1 MQRAIQIN
9 LAVLLP
15 APTSSR
21 TDDTPN
27 FEVIFQVPPAHRLVL
42 VRSRSRGGLMWG
54 TYWGHEEYDASGQLI
69 ARYESFDEV
78 SIEGHQHRGWCKFD
92 NSKRLVGQSAT
103 LG

>member
-1 MQRAIQIN
+1 
-9 LAVLLP
+9 
-15 APTSSR
+15 
-21 TDDTPN
+21 
-27 FEVIFQVPPAHRLVL
+27 
-42 VRSRSRGGLMWG
+42 MWG